1 MRAGEPREKHEGEKK
16 KTRDGRTA
24 GEEND
29 PPTHPSIFFGSVL
42 AHLLRFSRLAKS
54 LCIATPPLKRNREER
69 LSLYNGFAACQI
81 RYVRVPEEQA

>member
-1 MRAGEPREKHEGEKK
+1 MSGRGTGEAQGPEK
-16 KTRDGRTA
+16 KTRDGGTA

-29 PPTHPSIFFGSVL
+29 PPHTHFNSFGSLL

-81 RYVRVPEEQA
+81 RYVRVREEQA